1 MTRLSAL
8 VANENHDEIYL
19 NSKVLPYPYAL
30 YLVIITVF
38 NIEHMTVF
46 KIEHSYRYRYYYS
59 SSLCHYDYCK
69 KCLTNITMTKAEMYS
84 GANVWVVTI

>member
-30 YLVIITVF
+30 YLVII
-38 NIEHMTVF
+38 TVF